1 MPQLNPL
8 DWGPQLVWLVITFA
22 ILYGLMTWVALPRIG
37 SLIDMRAKHIAHD
50 LATADKLRRETD
62 EAIAGYEQA
71 LAEAK
76 QRAHQIVEQ
85 GRTKLNEEAA
95 AERTRLERELAAKA
109 AEADARIQAA
119 TTSAFKEVNTVAAD
133 VAAEIVRRLIGVAPS
148 APEITKAVAAA
159 REK

>member
-22 ILYGLMTWVALPRIG
+22 ILYGLMKWVALPRIG
-37 SLIDMRAKHIAHD
+37 GLIDMRAKHIAHD

-85 GRTKLNEEAA
+85 GRTELNEEAA

-119 TTSAFKEVNTVAAD
+119 TTSALKEVNTVAAD

>member
-8 DWGPQLVWLVITFA
+8 DWAPQLVWLVITFA
-22 ILYGLMTWVALPRIG
+22 ILYGLMKWVALPRIG
-37 SLIDMRAKHIAHD
+37 GLIDMRAKHIAHD
-50 LATADKLRRETD
+50 LSTADRLRRETD
-62 EAIAGYEQA
+62 EAIAAYEQA

-85 GRTKLNEEAA
+85 GRTRLNEEAA
-95 AERTRLERELAAKA
+95 AERTRLQRELVAKA

-119 TTSAFKEVNTVAAD
+119 TTSALKEVNTVAAD
-133 VAAEIVRRLIGVAPS
+133 VAADIVRRLIGVAAS

>member
-22 ILYGLMTWVALPRIG
+22 ILYGLMRWVALPRIG
-37 SLIDMRAKHIAHD
+37 GLIEMRHAHIAHD
-50 LATADKLRRETD
+50 LATADKLRAETD
-62 EAIAGYEQA
+62 EAIAAYEQA

-119 TTSAFKEVNTVAAD
+119 TISALKEVNTVAAD
-133 VAAEIVRRLIGVAPS
+133 VAADIVRRLIGVAAT
-148 APEITKAVAAA
+148 APEIIKAVAAA